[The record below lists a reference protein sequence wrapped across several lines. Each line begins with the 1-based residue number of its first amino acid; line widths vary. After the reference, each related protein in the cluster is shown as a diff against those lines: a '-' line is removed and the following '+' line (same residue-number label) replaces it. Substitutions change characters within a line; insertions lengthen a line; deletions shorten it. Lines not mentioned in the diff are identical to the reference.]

1 MIDRLFVILLN
12 AGLLI
17 GGLIIFVWVVS
28 LIGAFLG
35 LEVRS

>member
-28 LIGAFLG
+28 MIGVLIG
-35 LEVRS
+35 LEVR

>member
-28 LIGAFLG
+28 MIGALIG
-35 LEVRS
+35 LEVQ

>member
-1 MIDRLFVILLN
+1 MDRLFVILLN

-17 GGLIIFVWVVS
+17 SGLIIFVWVVS

-35 LEVRS
+35 LEVR